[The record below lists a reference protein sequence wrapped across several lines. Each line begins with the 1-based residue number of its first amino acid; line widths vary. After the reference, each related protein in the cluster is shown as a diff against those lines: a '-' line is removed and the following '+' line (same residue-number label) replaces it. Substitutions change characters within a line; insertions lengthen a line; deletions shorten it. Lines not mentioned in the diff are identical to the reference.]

1 MRGTSVFAA
10 ALLALG
16 LLTAAPQA
24 HHSIQIAFDTT
35 KTNTITGTITKM
47 DWRNPHAWLHVEAK
61 DASGAVQ
68 AWQIEFGSANSL
80 YRRGW
85 RREDLPV
92 GATVIIS
99 GYVSREGSRTLGATD
114 VKLADGRRLFAG
126 TAPTEGGK

>member
-1 MRGTSVFAA
+1 MTGRNVFAA

-16 LLTAAPQA
+16 LLAAAPQA
-24 HHSIQIAFDTT
+24 HHSIQIGFDTT

-47 DWRNPHAWLHVEAK
+47 DWRNPHAWLYVEAK

-85 RREDLPV
+85 RRDDLPV
-92 GATVIIS
+92 GATVTIS
-99 GYVSREGSRTLGATD
+99 GYVSRDGSRTLGATD
-114 VKLADGRRLFAG
+114 VKLADGRRLFGG

>member
-10 ALLALG
+10 ASLALG

-24 HHSIQIAFDTT
+24 HHSIQISFDTT

-92 GATVIIS
+92 GATVIVS

>member
-1 MRGTSVFAA
+1 MRGTSVFVA

-47 DWRNPHAWLHVEAK
+47 DWRNPHAWLHVQAK

-92 GATVIIS
+92 GATVIVS